1 MQFKE
6 QLQYDISCIHND
18 TTKSIKDAL
27 NMLRTVTNGNLV
39 EEAAKVVNGIRDT
52 LLENIPT
59 SVGFYPYNESEVLE
73 GYTVPLLIDQAIQ
86 QTLSFDHATDT
97 FIESVGFHLENI
109 TFSPDDG
116 AVEKNS
122 LVLIAPTLARYTAGM
137 GELVADLAFQPII
150 CPADPMEVIA
160 PLMNEYENVRSLQ
173 NAIRGL
179 LQAAPAGTQY
189 QVTRQRC
196 NCCDAEYMHITGR
209 YHALAFELAIHLGAQ
224 VRKPVH

>member
-27 NMLRTVTNGNLV
+27 NMLRTATDGNLI

-59 SVGFYPYNESEVLE
+59 SVAFRPYAESEILD
-73 GYTVPLLIDQAIQ
+73 GYTVPSEIDQAIQ
-86 QTLSFDHATDT
+86 QTLSFDYAKGT
-97 FIESVGFHLENI
+97 FFESVGFHLENI
-109 TFSPDDG
+109 VFSPDDG

-122 LVLIAPTLARYTAGM
+122 LAIVAPTMARYTAGM
-137 GELVADLAFQPII
+137 GDLASDLAFQPII

-173 NAIRGL
+173 NAIRGM

-196 NCCDAEYMHITGR
+196 NCCEAEYMHITGR

-224 VRKPVH
+224 VRKSVD